1 MKLTKKLLILTTAA
15 ASLLTACG
23 GGGNDNSP
31 VTKISIYSFNGG
43 VGNVWLDNAIA
54 EFTALKEGH
63 SYEEGKS
70 GVKITWWGDTH
81 AAGAINRMG
90 SSGDALLFT
99 EKGDTPYSLPNRGLS
114 YDITEIDKSKADE
127 SEAYTIE
134 EKLDSSYLGLLTGQ
148 DGKYY
153 ALPHYE
159 WYPGLTYDVT
169 AFDNGG
175 VNPFYFAAPEETEV
189 NEYTAI
195 TEGYNFGTANFIA
208 TLEGKKSCG
217 NDGVY
222 GTDDDGLPSSVQE
235 FLILCSYLKSQGIT
249 PLAFPGNH
257 RDYTAYLLQGFLTAL
272 VGKEGIHDFYD
283 FEGTLNAL
291 DVDANGKIQFKAGE
305 ELFCEGSGIPAP
317 KVVTKTVTEKTGY
330 LTRETYERYYLAGL
344 MKMLVNCG
352 FFTDKA
358 MNTSAN
364 NLQTQKGFINSVKQ
378 YACAMLIEGSYWFN
392 ESINEGYFE
401 KYYKENREERHVAW
415 MSLPSTFTGSVS
427 PVNEGE
433 EAHKTPLLDTG
444 YSYCFVNKN
453 AMVKGSEG
461 YREAVADF
469 VKFLYTDY
477 SLKEFTK
484 ASGACKA
491 GFEYDYTSEEVLNE
505 LKPFQQTLMN
515 LKKSNGVVYAKASNT
530 TFKSNQLEFQFGIE
544 APIWQATIGST
555 TYKDYISVFYNPD
568 NPNISVASTV
578 EGSFISSVN
587 WANNIYKGN

>member
-1 MKLTKKLLILTTAA
+1 
-15 ASLLTACG
+15 
-23 GGGNDNSP
+23 
-31 VTKISIYSFNGG
+31 
-43 VGNVWLDNAIA
+43 
-54 EFTALKEGH
+54 
-63 SYEEGKS
+63 
-70 GVKITWWGDTH
+70 
-81 AAGAINRMG
+81 
-90 SSGDALLFT
+90 
-99 EKGDTPYSLPNRGLS
+99 
-114 YDITEIDKSKADE
+114 
-127 SEAYTIE
+127 
-134 EKLDSSYLGLLTGQ
+134 
-148 DGKYY
+148 
-153 ALPHYE
+153 
-159 WYPGLTYDVT
+159 
-169 AFDNGG
+169 
-175 VNPFYFAAPEETEV
+175 
-189 NEYTAI
+189 
-195 TEGYNFGTANFIA
+195 
-208 TLEGKKSCG
+208 
-217 NDGVY
+217 
-222 GTDDDGLPSSVQE
+222 
-235 FLILCSYLKSQGIT
+235 
-249 PLAFPGNH
+249 
-257 RDYTAYLLQGFLTAL
+257 
-272 VGKEGIHDFYD
+272 
-283 FEGTLNAL
+283 
-291 DVDANGKIQFKAGE
+291 
-305 ELFCEGSGIPAP
+305 
-317 KVVTKTVTEKTGY
+317 
-330 LTRETYERYYLAGL
+330 

-401 KYYKENREERHVAW
+401 KYYKENREERNVAW
-415 MSLPSTFTGSVS
+415 MSLPSTLTGSVT